1 MPLYGQELNRE
12 TTPFEAGLGRV
23 VKLDKAGDFVGRSA
37 LEAAKD
43 RPRKSLVGMRI
54 TGRGIARTGYPVYLP
69 AAPEPCGVI
78 TSGTASPTL
87 GFPIAMAYVP
97 CDCSSPGSVV
107 EVGIRSQRAT
117 AEVVPL
123 PFYRRPA

>member
-1 MPLYGQELNRE
+1 M
-12 TTPFEAGLGRV
+12 
-23 VKLDKAGDFVGRSA
+23 VKLDKAGDFVGRAA

-43 RPRKSLVGMRI
+43 RPRKALVGMKI

-97 CDCSSPGSVV
+97 CACVAPGTTL
-107 EVGIRSQRAT
+107 EVGVRNQRAT
-117 AEVVPL
+117 AAVVPL